1 MSQRIRHILSLS
13 AFVVSLFS
21 LHVQAALPKELPA
34 SPAKFL
40 TGACLTRSE
49 DLWVTAEAGGV
60 YRLSGQGKKPEWEDM
75 RKQPGFPTTEH
86 CTAVCEDSQGRIWVG
101 TANMGVQVFHKG
113 QWKRY
118 DRDTVLGGSHVHAL
132 ASTSTGLIA
141 VAHEQGVSLY
151 NSHDDSWRDFTVLNG
166 LPSGGVRDICFGNGD
181 SLHCAM
187 ENGGYVRIDV
197 RGTGRSAQRLS
208 APESWGKNR
217 AVSYPLSTTGQ
228 GLCSNFCNGI
238 SIGSLGQVCI
248 ASMNG
253 ISYSTSGSFRFLQ
266 GSDLKAKMDGAAQ
279 KELIEGERK
288 LFRESSAALKE
299 SYVSCV
305 LYGKN
310 GLWIGYRGKG
320 IELRDPTDPQR
331 IKEIKNATKIK
342 RPVRAVVEIPDGR
355 VFCATYGDGLVKAC
369 QGQAYSIPSSRKTAS
384 VEHPSYT
391 RKDPVSV
398 LQELR
403 KRDSQAKPMPA
414 CWARFIGE
422 DWCTMGDW
430 CGHYGACRNILCAAN
445 SPLGNSGKE
454 NVPMIINGSI
464 GPHHKGDDSMRWWV
478 EWAKADEK
486 NRNVLFKMEYC
497 YRTEAEWDD
506 HGETYPR
513 TFEGPDLW
521 VTLHLAPEDIWRL
534 ALYFF
539 NPNGRTGENH
549 ERDYVLEV
557 YQSEERESLDD
568 CLSKKPL
575 CTARVS
581 DFASCGVYKI
591 FALHGGSGCFRVRI
605 RRNTSLNTILN
616 GIFMDHL
623 FEPQDISKS
632 PETPLIAEQG
642 RFHAPRWYDCGTDKL
657 TGLAGEYARR
667 YLAASETAA
676 GIATLPLLRMEFYR
690 HVRTHVPSNKM
701 LAERLR
707 WDAAI
712 WTDADRNDFDAA
724 MKEYWAELQEKHPHR
739 RSKEYCQNSPGV
751 TPLDLWELEL
761 MDILHIDWKPY
772 RIASKEKPELPIER
786 LREKLTKEKIN
797 YPDLHY
803 ETETEE

>member
-1 MSQRIRHILSLS
+1 MLRQFLHLLFLCIALM
-13 AFVVSLFS
+13 VSL
-21 LHVQAALPKELPA
+21 LPLRVQAALPKELPA
-34 SPAKFL
+34 APAKFL

-60 YRLSGQGKKPEWEDM
+60 YRLSGQEMKPKWEDM
-75 RKQPGFPTTEH
+75 RKQPGFPKTDN
-86 CTAVCEDSQGRIWVG
+86 CTAVCEDSLGRIWVG
-101 TANMGVQVFHKG
+101 TSNMGVQVFHKG

-132 ASTSTGLIA
+132 ASTSTGLTA

-166 LPSGGVRDICFGNGD
+166 LPAGGVRAICFGSGD

-208 APESWGKNR
+208 APETWGKNR
-217 AVSYPLSTTGQ
+217 AVFYPLSTTGQ
-228 GLCSNFCNGI
+228 GLCSNFCNGV
-238 SIGSLGQVCI
+238 SVGSLGQVCI
-248 ASMNG
+248 ASLNG
-253 ISYSTSGSFRFLQ
+253 ISYSTTGGFRFLQ
-266 GSDLKAKMDGAAQ
+266 GSDLKAKMDGAAR

-299 SYVSCV
+299 SYVNYV

-320 IELRDPTDPQR
+320 IELRDPTNPQR
-331 IKEIKNATKIK
+331 IKEIKDAPKIK
-342 RPVRAVVEIPDGR
+342 RPVRAVVEMPDGR
-355 VFCATYGDGLVKAC
+355 VFCATYGAGLVEVCRGVAF
-369 QGQAYSIPSSRKTAS
+369 AAPSRRRTTIAD
-384 VEHPSYT
+384 HPSYK
-391 RKDPVSV
+391 RNDPVSV

-403 KRDSQAKPMPA
+403 KRDSQAKPMPE

-422 DWCTMGDW
+422 DWCTTGDW
-430 CGHYGACRNILCAAN
+430 CGHYGARRNVLCAAN
-445 SPLGNSGKE
+445 APTGDSGRS
-454 NVPMIINGSI
+454 NDSITINGGI
-464 GPHHKGDDSMRWWV
+464 GPHRQKGDSMRRWV
-478 EWAKADEK
+478 EWVKADQ

-513 TFEGPDLW
+513 TFEGPGLW
-521 VTLHLAPEDIWRL
+521 LPLILDPEAVWRL
-534 ALYFF
+534 ALYFY
-539 NPNGRTGENH
+539 NPNGRTSDNH

-557 YQSEERESLDD
+557 YKSEQGESLNK
-568 CLSKKPL
+568 CMSKKPL

-581 DFASCGVYKI
+581 DFASNGVYKV
-591 FALHGGSGCFRVRI
+591 FALHGAGCYRVRI
-605 RRNTSLNTILN
+605 LRNGSLNTILN
-616 GIFMDHL
+616 GIFLDHL
-623 FEPQDISKS
+623 YEPQDLSQTT
-632 PETPLIAEQG
+632 ETPRIAEQG
-642 RFHAPRWYDCGTDKL
+642 RFRAPRWYDCGTDKL

-676 GIATLPLLRMEFYR
+676 GIATLPLLRLEFYR
-690 HVRTHVPSNKM
+690 HVRTRVPSNKV

-712 WTDADRNDFDAA
+712 WTDADRKEFDAA
-724 MKEYWAELQEKHPHR
+724 MKEYWAELQEKYPDR
-739 RSKEYCQNSPGV
+739 RSAVYCRNSPGV

-761 MDILHIDWKPY
+761 MDKLDIDWQPY
-772 RIASKEKPELPIER
+772 RKGESKKPELPIER
-786 LREKLTKEKIN
+786 LKEKLAKEKG
-797 YPDLHY
+797 
-803 ETETEE
+803 